1 MDAILDVWYGGS
13 EAADAIIDVIYGD
26 KVPSGK
32 ITMTFPRSVGQVPI
46 YYCMKNTGRPH
57 EDKGYVRFKSA
68 YTDCP
73 NSPLYPFGYG
83 LSYTTFEYSDF
94 RLSAEEMTSAD
105 TLKAVVKVTNTG
117 KYDAKEIVQLYIKD
131 VYSSMT
137 RPVKELKGF
146 RKVFIPAG
154 ESVDVE
160 FEITEDMLSW
170 YYVDQYNMSGQ
181 SGPIRPVKSVE
192 PGEFD
197 VMVGP
202 CSDEVMTLTFN
213 YDR

>member
-1 MDAILDVWYGGS
+1 
-13 EAADAIIDVIYGD
+13 
-26 KVPSGK
+26 
-32 ITMTFPRSVGQVPI
+32 
-46 YYCMKNTGRPH
+46 
-57 EDKGYVRFKSA
+57 
-68 YTDCP
+68 
-73 NSPLYPFGYG
+73 
-83 LSYTTFEYSDF
+83 
-94 RLSAEEMTSAD
+94 
-105 TLKAVVKVTNTG
+105 
-117 KYDAKEIVQLYIKD
+117 
-131 VYSSMT
+131 MT

-154 ESVDVE
+154 ESVEVE

-202 CSDEVMTLTFN
+202 CSDDVKTLTFN
-213 YDR
+213 YVQ